1 MPPCLDDDRSTKK
14 VRIRE
19 GPDRLAPEGEEVSEQ
34 NLDENMEEASDIE
47 LTKSKDGDRV
57 EYEQQRTGLY
67 GCWE

>member
-19 GPDRLAPEGEEVSEQ
+19 GTDRLAPEGEEVSEQ